1 MVASRQVVA
10 VVVVAV
16 VGLAASTVS
25 ADSRRVRATDAVA
38 TALLTAGLTHSAII
52 GSQVAGLEASDLIV
66 LISTSAAP
74 GTWRGATTLIAAREG
89 VRYVTVT
96 VNRLLDARDRYA
108 VLAHE
113 LQHVTELASDR
124 TVVDQAGVH
133 ALYARLG
140 WSTNLEGTAYETS
153 KAQEQERRMHQEVR
167 LRKLR

>member
-1 MVASRQVVA
+1 MVASRRVIA

-38 TALLTAGLTHSAII
+38 TALLTAGLTQSAVI
-52 GSQVAGLEASDLIV
+52 GRQVAGLEASDLIV
-66 LISTSAAP
+66 LIGTSVMP
-74 GTWRGATTLIAAREG
+74 GTWRGITSLVGAGGG

-96 VNRLLDARDRYA
+96 VNRSLDPREQFA

-113 LQHVTELASDR
+113 LQHVTELAGDR
-124 TVVDQAGVH
+124 TVVDQAGVR

-140 WSTNLEGTAYETS
+140 WATNSDGYETRE
-153 KAQEQERRMHQEVR
+153 AQEQERRMREEVR
-167 LRKLR
+167 QRKLR